1 MKNSLAIALVLSVF
15 PLASVMAA
23 GAPPPPQQQAIPAP
37 KILVL
42 DRSAILG
49 ISKVGQ
55 DISRQ
60 IQGMSRQAKADLDA
74 RAKALQ
80 TQGQALSQQVA
91 VLAPDVKAAKVKEF
105 ENKQAALQSDAT
117 RKEQALQYSA
127 LVAQQQ
133 VAKALDPILDD
144 VMRQRGANMILDRS
158 VILKGNVGSLDI
170 TQDVINRLNG
180 KMSTLKVNLVS
191 PPPGR

>member
-1 MKNSLAIALVLSVF
+1 MKKTLALALVLSVL
-15 PLASVMAA
+15 PLASIMAA
-23 GAPPPPQQQAIPAP
+23 GAPPPQLPAP

-55 DISRQ
+55 DIQRQ

-80 TQGQALSQQVA
+80 TQGTALSQQVA

-144 VMRQRGANMILDRS
+144 LMRERGANMILDRS

-191 PPPGR
+191 PPAPR

>member
-1 MKNSLAIALVLSVF
+1 MKKTLALALVLSVL
-15 PLASVMAA
+15 PLASIMAA
-23 GAPPPPQQQAIPAP
+23 GAPPPPQLPAP

-74 RAKALQ
+74 RAKTLQ
-80 TQGQALSQQVA
+80 TQGQALNQQVA
-91 VLAPDVKAAKVKEF
+91 VLAPDLKAAKIKDF
-105 ENKQAALQSDAT
+105 EAKQAALQTDAT

-144 VMRQRGANMILDRS
+144 VMRERGANMILDRS

-180 KMSTLKVNLVS
+180 KMSSLKVNLVS
-191 PPPGR
+191 PPAQR